1 MHQETSSL
9 ILKSTQIEQ
18 NVFFMFG
25 NMYFLMM
32 KNVFLMRGKEGIFQ
46 VLENFCC
53 SQKLNPSQQN
63 LQSTAINCS
72 WNSIEQQT
80 LIQRGGGALFSIV
93 KTLFALLIK
102 YHFQVNTLHTDFPIF
117 VCRWNSY
124 RSPETAKYRA
134 ISTCWIFA
142 KLKREH

>member
-1 MHQETSSL
+1 ML
-9 ILKSTQIEQ
+9 
-18 NVFFMFG
+18 G

-32 KNVFLMRGKEGIFQ
+32 KNVFLMRGKESIFE

-63 LQSTAINCS
+63 LQSTAFNCS

-80 LIQRGGGALFSIV
+80 LIQRGGGIIFNSEDVIC
-93 KTLFALLIK
+93 I
-102 YHFQVNTLHTDFPIF
+102 TDKIPLSSEYASHWFPIF

-124 RSPETAKYRA
+124 RSRETAKYRA

-142 KLKREH
+142 KLKREHWELNSCVIFFLKNSQSV

>member
-1 MHQETSSL
+1 MHQEISSL

-18 NVFFMFG
+18 NVFFMLG

-32 KNVFLMRGKEGIFQ
+32 KNVFLMKGKDSI
-46 VLENFCC
+46 FCC

-63 LQSTAINCS
+63 LQSTAFNCS

-80 LIQRGGGALFSIV
+80 LIQRGGALFSIV
-93 KTLFALLIK
+93 MTLFALLIK